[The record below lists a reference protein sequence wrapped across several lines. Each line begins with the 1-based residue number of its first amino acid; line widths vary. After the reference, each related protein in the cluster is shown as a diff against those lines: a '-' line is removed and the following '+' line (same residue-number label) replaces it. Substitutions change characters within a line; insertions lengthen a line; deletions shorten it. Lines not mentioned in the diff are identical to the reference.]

1 MAVPMTSII
10 STYLLLNADL
20 TRESRSKAQLK
31 VEVAKLENQH
41 TQLQSEL
48 NQLRGEV
55 DEQLSHIQPVLSKI
69 VHKAQG
75 TEDLTK
81 WAELLKHLTGLSSA
95 KRIEEELDAAYAGLD
110 AKAQERRCYRYV
122 SPEGGYY
129 DHYEYFRHY
138 SVEITPSFTPT
149 VHNYKRTPT
158 GRATV
163 QKVSVENVDFFND
176 LIPILYDP
184 DLLAHPPENADG
196 TEEIEAWFLNNLQF
210 LFEDQRSLNT
220 CLQDLYA
227 VMVDVAKV
235 NKISADLDPDDFT
248 FPEGFS
254 KKAETLRDRYNTH
267 LNATRESIIDK
278 ARLLADDTI
287 SDKLRAVS
295 TDDMISAESVIGDII
310 EVTGKFLPAENNQR
324 GSYPLKLDISLLPHR
339 SLPDDPLPHEDKD
352 IRGREG
358 PYFLPYM
365 SNLESHLSNFTDF
378 GPIGNLWLSGWSVF
392 INLRDPSANYSS
404 CSPWIR
410 ERLYVSRDQSTER
423 VKIPRWRTEHFIGSA
438 DGSRTY
444 SSEDSAHTPYPHK
457 LRKIEDRLGHL
468 YRRGEQSLQPLKQVL
483 LKPRKEQIDQLCQD
497 LGVTDA
503 EKEELQDRIAA
514 MYMVNLKSWNRVKAA
529 ADAWDL
535 EGTLPPL
542 WLLISQFGYKSP
554 KQVTDDQ
561 LTQYL
566 TPLTKAKEREWE
578 N

>member
-20 TRESRSKAQLK
+20 TRESRSKAPLK
-31 VEVAKLENQH
+31 VEVDKLQAQH

-55 DEQLSHIQPVLSKI
+55 DEKLSHIQPALSKI

-81 WAELLKHLTGLSSA
+81 LAELLRHLTGLASA

-138 SVEITPSFTPT
+138 SVRITPSFTPT
-149 VHNYKRTPT
+149 VDNYRRTPLS
-158 GRATV
+158 RATV
-163 QKVSVENVDFFND
+163 QKVSVENVDLFND

-196 TEEIEAWFLNNLQF
+196 IAEIEAWFLNNLQF
-210 LFEDQRSLNT
+210 LFEDQISLNT

-235 NKISADLDPDDFT
+235 NKISADLDPDDLT
-248 FPEGFS
+248 LPDGLS

-287 SDKLRAVS
+287 SDKLRVIS
-295 TDDMISAESVIGDII
+295 TDDMISAESVIENVI
-310 EVTGKFLPAENNQR
+310 EVTEEFLEENDVW
-324 GSYPLKLDISLLPHR
+324 GWYPLKLDISLFP
-339 SLPDDPLPHEDKD
+339 SSFLPDGPLPREDKG
-352 IRGREG
+352 IREREG

-365 SNLESHLSNFTDF
+365 SNLESRMSHFRDIGSERNF
-378 GPIGNLWLSGWSVF
+378 WESGWSAF
-392 INLRDPSANYSS
+392 MSLRCPAADYSS

-410 ERLYVSRDQSTER
+410 ERLYVSNDQSTER

-457 LRKIEDRLGHL
+457 LRKIEDRLCHL

-483 LKPRKEQIDQLCQD
+483 LKPRTEQIDQLCQD
-497 LGVTDA
+497 IGVTDA
-503 EKEELQDRIAA
+503 EKEKLQDTITA

-529 ADAWDL
+529 ADEWDM

-554 KQVTDDQ
+554 KQVIDDQ
-561 LTQYL
+561 IAEYL

-578 N
+578 R